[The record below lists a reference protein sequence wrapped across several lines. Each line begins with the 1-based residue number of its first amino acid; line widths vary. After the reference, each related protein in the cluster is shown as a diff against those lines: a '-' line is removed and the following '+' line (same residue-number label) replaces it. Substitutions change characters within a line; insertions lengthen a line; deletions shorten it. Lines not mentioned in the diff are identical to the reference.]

1 MRTLL
6 VLLSV
11 LVATSLALA
20 DSPASAT
27 QPAPAPTSQPR
38 VFRCVLDGN
47 PRMLV
52 IDFRNGVMAA
62 FDTQKCEL
70 VKVWRGD
77 VEFTGTVYDT
87 KHGPQPKSRGETID
101 FGGSVGRLSGKWSGY
116 RLELNGVV
124 LNVLC
129 PDGIIRGIGLKSS
142 GERTD
147 RLPVS
152 FSLVVPITPETVD
165 GDVILLPPATQPD
178 GR

>member
-20 DSPASAT
+20 DSPAPST
-27 QPAPAPTSQPR
+27 QPATAPTSQPR

-87 KHGPQPKSRGETID
+87 KHGPQPRSRGEEID
-101 FGGSVGRLSGKWSGY
+101 LKT
-116 RLELNGVV
+116 LLDPLNGPTTTKRVWQSYSLQNESV
-124 LNVLC
+124 SLWFDQ
-129 PDGIIRGIGLKSS
+129 PDHGWRGIYTLKPDRDRIIVDY
-142 GERTD
+142 GEIVR
-147 RLPVS
+147 
-152 FSLVVPITPETVD
+152 F
-165 GDVILLPPATQPD
+165 AQ
-178 GR
+178 